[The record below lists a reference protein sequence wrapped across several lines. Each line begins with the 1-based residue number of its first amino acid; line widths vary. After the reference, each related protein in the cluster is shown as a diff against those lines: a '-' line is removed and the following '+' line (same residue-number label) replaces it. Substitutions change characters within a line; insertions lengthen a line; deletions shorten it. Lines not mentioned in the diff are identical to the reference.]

1 MISTKMFARQ
11 ELDEFY
17 SKMLNSFIQ
26 AFFVILIFSFLSC
39 SSKENVVKKFQDGV
53 YKGQIDKKGRKHGEG
68 IIIWNDGSSYEGSF
82 KKDLRHGTG
91 FFTWKNGESYKG
103 DYLNDIRTGSG
114 IYRWTDGSFYEGS
127 FLRGKR
133 HGFGRF
139 QTSNGIIYEGEWH
152 EDENREIKNISHKNR
167 ARALKIVKDEKEET
181 ALSKELVPS
190 TNNLP
195 GSFSKQPTEKNIVR
209 SVNIEEPFKKE
220 MVFEDNQLSSI
231 SENKNIETIQ
241 SPNSIIEVS
250 SDKSSVEE
258 ESTND
263 GFIITSV
270 KQTAETDNTILSEGD
285 QPNQYVEGTN
295 TWTGTVSEAEEQFTT
310 DTVNGI
316 DIVKDVNSQVPFTGK
331 MQILNKNG
339 SILGEVNLLDGKLHG
354 EEIILDDTGIIVER
368 YLWNKGV
375 ELK

>member
-1 MISTKMFARQ
+1 
-11 ELDEFY
+11 
-17 SKMLNSFIQ
+17 
-26 AFFVILIFSFLSC
+26 
-39 SSKENVVKKFQDGV
+39 
-53 YKGQIDKKGRKHGEG
+53 
-68 IIIWNDGSSYEGSF
+68 
-82 KKDLRHGTG
+82 
-91 FFTWKNGESYKG
+91 
-103 DYLNDIRTGSG
+103 
-114 IYRWTDGSFYEGS
+114 
-127 FLRGKR
+127 
-133 HGFGRF
+133 
-139 QTSNGIIYEGEWH
+139 
-152 EDENREIKNISHKNR
+152 
-167 ARALKIVKDEKEET
+167 
-181 ALSKELVPS
+181 LSKELVPS
-190 TNNLP
+190 TNNLS

-310 DTVNGI
+310 NTVNGI

>member
-1 MISTKMFARQ
+1 M
-11 ELDEFY
+11 
-17 SKMLNSFIQ
+17 
-26 AFFVILIFSFLSC
+26 
-39 SSKENVVKKFQDGV
+39 
-53 YKGQIDKKGRKHGEG
+53 
-68 IIIWNDGSSYEGSF
+68 
-82 KKDLRHGTG
+82 
-91 FFTWKNGESYKG
+91 
-103 DYLNDIRTGSG
+103 
-114 IYRWTDGSFYEGS
+114 
-127 FLRGKR
+127 
-133 HGFGRF
+133 
-139 QTSNGIIYEGEWH
+139 
-152 EDENREIKNISHKNR
+152 
-167 ARALKIVKDEKEET
+167 KIVKDEKEET

-241 SPNSIIEVS
+241 NPNSIIEVS

-310 DTVNGI
+310 NTVNGI

>member
-1 MISTKMFARQ
+1 MFAHRG
-11 ELDEFY
+11 LDEFY
-17 SKMLNSFIQ
+17 SNMLNILIQ

-68 IIIWNDGSSYEGSF
+68 IIIWNDGSSYEGDF
-82 KKDLRHGTG
+82 QKDLRHGTG

-152 EDENREIKNISHKNR
+152 EDENREIKNISHVNR
-167 ARALKIVKDEKEET
+167 ARALEIVKDEREET

-190 TNNLP
+190 TNNLS

-220 MVFEDNQLSSI
+220 EVIDDNQVSLT
-231 SENKNIETIQ
+231 SENKDFEKIH
-241 SPNSIIEVS
+241 SPNLSNEFNSENVTEQEENAKDELIIP
-250 SDKSSVEE
+250 SVE
-258 ESTND
+258 
-263 GFIITSV
+263 
-270 KQTAETDNTILSEGD
+270 QTAVVDKTTPNKVD
-285 QPNQYVEGTN
+285 QPKQYIIGTS

-310 DTVNGI
+310 DTVYGI
-316 DIVKDVNSQVPFTGK
+316 DIVKDINSLIPFTGK

-339 SILGEVNLLDGKLHG
+339 SILGEVNLLNGKLHG
-354 EEIILDDTGIIVER
+354 EEIILDETGIIVER
-368 YLWNKGV
+368 YLWNNGIEIK
-375 ELK
+375 

>member
-1 MISTKMFARQ
+1 MFARQ

>member
-1 MISTKMFARQ
+1 MISTKMFAHRG
-11 ELDEFY
+11 LDEFY
-17 SKMLNSFIQ
+17 SKMLNTLIQ

-68 IIIWNDGSSYEGSF
+68 IIIWNDGSSYEGDF
-82 KKDLRHGTG
+82 QKDLRHGTG

-114 IYRWTDGSFYEGS
+114 IYRWNDGSFYEGS

-152 EDENREIKNISHKNR
+152 EDENREIKNISHVNR
-167 ARALKIVKDEKEET
+167 ARALEIVKDEREET

-190 TNNLP
+190 TNNLS

-209 SVNIEEPFKKE
+209 SVKIEEPFKKE
-220 MVFEDNQLSSI
+220 EVIDDNQVSLKNENKDFEKIHSPNLSNEFN
-231 SENKNIETIQ
+231 SENVTEQEENAKDEL
-241 SPNSIIEVS
+241 IIP
-250 SDKSSVEE
+250 SVE
-258 ESTND
+258 
-263 GFIITSV
+263 
-270 KQTAETDNTILSEGD
+270 QTAVVDKTTPNKVD
-285 QPNQYVEGTN
+285 QPKQYIIGTS

-316 DIVKDVNSQVPFTGK
+316 DIVKDINSLIPFTGK

-339 SILGEVNLLDGKLHG
+339 SILGEVNLLNGKLHG
-354 EEIILDDTGIIVER
+354 EEIILDETGIIVER
-368 YLWNKGV
+368 YLWNNGIEIK
-375 ELK
+375 